1 MFQRSPSLVEQVKS
15 YLKRQILQGN
25 FDNGRIPAEVELA
38 RNLNVSRNTVRD
50 ALSRL
55 EIEGVIIR
63 RQGAGTFINKAG
75 LMVKSQLSEI
85 VPYQALIEEYGC
97 TPAIELISVEELPS
111 PATAEKL
118 HRHADE
124 PFLLVKKR
132 FLADNQPV
140 IFSSTYLPT
149 RIIRRAYT
157 PDDLRRPVFEFIP
170 EFCEQDF
177 SYFLTELV
185 PLIPPDWLVSALK
198 LPPQKSALVS
208 FEEIGYNQNNEPA
221 LMAISYFR
229 NDLLRLRLI
238 RQNSS

>member
-15 YLKRQILQGN
+15 YLKRQILQGE
-25 FDNGRIPAEVELA
+25 FEDGRIPSEVGLA
-38 RNLNVSRNTVRD
+38 RSLNVSRNTVRD

-63 RQGAGTFINKAG
+63 RQGAGTFINEAG

-85 VPYQALIEEYGC
+85 VPYQTLIEEYGC
-97 TPAIELISVEELPS
+97 TPAIELISVEELS
-111 PATAEKL
+111 SSAIAEKL
-118 HRHADE
+118 HRAKDE
-124 PFLLVKKR
+124 PLLLVKKR

-140 IFSSTYLPT
+140 IFSYTYLPT
-149 RIIRRAYT
+149 RIIRHTYK
-157 PDDLRRPVFEFIP
+157 PEDLRRPVFEFIP

-208 FEEIGYNQNNEPA
+208 FEEIGYNQNNEPVI
-221 LMAISYFR
+221 MAISYFR
-229 NDLLRLRLI
+229 DDLLRLRLI
-238 RQNSS
+238 RQNSP